1 MKFLVTNINISYS
14 YRIENNNAY
23 FDITLNNITPDVNNI
38 LDTLPNEEEVNHIT
52 RIMADDYN
60 IQDMNKATLDIIN
73 IYEKE
78 RTISRRNQIIE
89 KLDNKDLGQDERASL
104 ESELSSI
111 IIKLA
116 RFK

>member
-1 MKFLVTNINISYS
+1 
-14 YRIENNNAY
+14 
-23 FDITLNNITPDVNNI
+23 
-38 LDTLPNEEEVNHIT
+38 
-52 RIMADDYN
+52 MADEYN

-78 RTISRRNQIIE
+78 KTISRRNQIIE
-89 KLDNKDLGQDERASL
+89 KLDNKDLGEDERASL
-104 ESELSSI
+104 ESELSNI

>member
-1 MKFLVTNINISYS
+1 MKKLYDEFEKGNSNING
-14 YRIENNNAY
+14 
-23 FDITLNNITPDVNNI
+23 I
-38 LDTLPNEEEVNHIT
+38 LDNIQDEETLKQIT
-52 RIMADDYN
+52 KIMADDYN
-60 IQDMNKATLDIIN
+60 IQDMNKAILDIIN

-89 KLDNKDLGQDERASL
+89 KLDAKELAKEERARL
-104 ESELSSI
+104 ESELSNI